1 MIERMGVTIGFQEFA
16 NRDLA
21 EDYLVQQAIREGARA
36 VKLVEN
42 RRVYAETNHQDQP
55 ECPA

>member
-1 MIERMGVTIGFQEFA
+1 MVERMGVTIGFRAFA

-21 EDYLVQQAIREGARA
+21 GDYLVQQAIREGART

-42 RRVYAETNHQDQP
+42 RRPYAEANHQDQP